1 MSIDD
6 DAYFE
11 LMMNNAWR
19 MNTNTTYNNEKKGW
33 SNKDNKKNT
42 KLSEQYNKK
51 CKSGKKPQKEEEE
64 ITTSKKENS
73 TIEKFRNILHNRGE
87 RGIIGLARQFKI
99 FDDNNNKTL
108 EYAEFVKAT

>member
-19 MNTNTTYNNEKKGW
+19 MNINTTYNNEKKGW
-33 SNKDNKKNT
+33 SNTDNKKNT

-51 CKSGKKPQKEEEE
+51 FKSGKKPQKRKKKLLHQRRKTQQLKNSEIFFTTEAEEE
-64 ITTSKKENS
+64 SS
-73 TIEKFRNILHNRGE
+73 
-87 RGIIGLARQFKI
+87 A
-99 FDDNNNKTL
+99 
-108 EYAEFVKAT
+108 